1 MAEEVNFSSAM
12 GVAGLSN
19 PNGPFVGRVAG
30 DRYADSILEGQARP
44 LSQGKSPHSTGNH
57 QDLGS
62 RD

>member
-19 PNGPFVGRVAG
+19 PNGPFAGRLAG

-44 LSQGKSPHSTGNH
+44 LSQGKSPHSAGNH
-57 QDLGS
+57 HDLGS